1 MGRSLALEFT
11 VLVEEFVTAVDIG
24 EAVGVVHPPLG
35 RGQVV
40 ERPIGSE
47 RFCHSPLIKGKA
59 EAKGNGT
66 ERPSRLYWA
75 KRAAYVII
83 GS

>member
-24 EAVGVVHPPLG
+24 EAVGVVHPSL
-35 RGQVV
+35 RGSQVV

-83 GS
+83 GP